1 VDKEVI
7 ENKVD
12 KEFDNERASLWREE
26 LLAELIVIYH
36 ILELFNVGKFIKNI
50 QNLSKACADS
60 RRERVPQLCAFS
72 SA

>member
-1 VDKEVI
+1 VI

-26 LLAELIVIYH
+26 ILAELIVVYH
-36 ILELFNVGKFIKNI
+36 ILESFNFGKFIKNL

-60 RRERVPQLCAFS
+60 RRKRTLQLCAFS